1 MYTALQLV
9 TAGAWPRRGV
19 GDESGSSSTHQAMT
33 TKCHTC
39 HKEAPFSNLHKGD
52 LWAQPGPMSPE
63 SQEMGSWLL
72 ERVLPVLTE
81 PSPPGP
87 PAQTS
92 RAPES
97 KPSLCLPPP

>member
-1 MYTALQLV
+1 M
-9 TAGAWPRRGV
+9 

-52 LWAQPGPMSPE
+52 LWASTAPARTHDCSE

-72 ERVLPVLTE
+72 ERVLSVLAE

-97 KPSLCLPPP
+97 KPSLCLPPPCTARSSVSPTSL